1 MGVATAI
8 KRSASMTM
16 LRAALCCMTSF
27 RIGLP
32 CGLHRLYKR
41 LRAGRPFDTINGR
54 YFLRSTFV
62 Y

>member
-8 KRSASMTM
+8 KRSGSMTM

-32 CGLHRLYKR
+32 
-41 LRAGRPFDTINGR
+41 LRAP
-54 YFLRSTFV
+54 
-62 Y
+62 

>member
-16 LRAALCCMTSF
+16 LRAALGCIASF

-32 CGLHRLYKR
+32 
-41 LRAGRPFDTINGR
+41 LRAP
-54 YFLRSTFV
+54 
-62 Y
+62 

>member
-32 CGLHRLYKR
+32 
-41 LRAGRPFDTINGR
+41 LRAP
-54 YFLRSTFV
+54 
-62 Y
+62 